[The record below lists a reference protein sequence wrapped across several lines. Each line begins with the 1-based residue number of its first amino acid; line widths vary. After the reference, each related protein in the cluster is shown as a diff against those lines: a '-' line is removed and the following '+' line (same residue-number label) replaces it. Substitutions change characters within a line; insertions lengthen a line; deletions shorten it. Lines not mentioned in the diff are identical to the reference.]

1 MSEETKKTLRDVYR
15 NIGSSLS
22 LTPEDFGLVW
32 DKKTASYISQEN
44 EPIRKEGK

>member
-1 MSEETKKTLRDVYR
+1 MSEKPKKTLRDVYR
-15 NIGSSLS
+15 NIGSGLS

-44 EPIRKEGK
+44 EPTRKEGK

>member
-1 MSEETKKTLRDVYR
+1 MSEQPKKTLRDVYR
-15 NIGSSLS
+15 NIGSGLS

-44 EPIRKEGK
+44 ESTRKEEK

>member
-1 MSEETKKTLRDVYR
+1 MSEEPKKALRDVYR
-15 NIGSSLS
+15 NIGSGLS

-44 EPIRKEGK
+44 EPTRKEEK